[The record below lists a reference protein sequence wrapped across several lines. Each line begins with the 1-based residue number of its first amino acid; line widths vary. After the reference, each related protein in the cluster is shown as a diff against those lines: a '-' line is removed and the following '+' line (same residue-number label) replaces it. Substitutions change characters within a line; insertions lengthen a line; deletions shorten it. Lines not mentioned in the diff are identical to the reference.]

1 MRRQYKKIVWS
12 VGVLEKAVLR
22 WRMKRKGLRGLRVQ
36 VQEPVADQR
45 QENDGEE
52 DFYRASRKQAEER
65 VDKAVTRIQG
75 MFRSQQAQQDYR
87 SMKLAHMQAKV
98 GKLLN
103 ISMEQSFYLFVN
115 ILSFCF

>member
-22 WRMKRKGLRGLRVQ
+22 WRLKRKGLRGLRVQ

-52 DFYRASRKQAEER
+52 DFYQASRKQAEER
-65 VDKAVTRIQG
+65 VDKAVRRIQG
-75 MFRSQQAQQDYR
+75 MFRSQQAQQGYR
-87 SMKLAHMQAKV
+87 RMKLAHMQAEV
-98 GKLLN
+98 GKRLN
-103 ISMEQSFYLFVN
+103 IFVN